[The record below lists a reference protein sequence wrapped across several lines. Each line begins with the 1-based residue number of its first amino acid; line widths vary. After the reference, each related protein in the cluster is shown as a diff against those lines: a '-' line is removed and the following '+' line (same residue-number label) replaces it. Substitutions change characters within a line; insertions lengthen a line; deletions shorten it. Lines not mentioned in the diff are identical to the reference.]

1 MPSGCE
7 GGVAAELISGGSKDA
22 HLLADVAL
30 IGRDREGVAG
40 LASESHPVGAVKFLP
55 LIDGGC
61 ETVVINDVGE
71 GSD

>member
-7 GGVAAELISGGSKDA
+7 GRGAAELISGGGKDA

-40 LASESHPVGAVKFLP
+40 LARESDPVVAVKFLP
-55 LIDGGC
+55 LIDGGS
-61 ETVVINDVGE
+61 ETVGIHDVGQ